1 MISTRSRGSAV
12 QPQLGDASPLA
23 SAPRAIRRTSPHLQR
38 QQARRPLGSML
49 MISQL
54 LTCWPGTMVD
64 VVLESMVMLD
74 ETVAV
79 IMM

>member
-1 MISTRSRGSAV
+1 
-12 QPQLGDASPLA
+12 
-23 SAPRAIRRTSPHLQR
+23 
-38 QQARRPLGSML
+38 ML